1 MMKIENAD
9 VTLNIVGVDDDA
21 LATLQGRL
29 HVDVIVHADDPHI
42 ETLLASHR
50 LHVRLE
56 RADAC
61 GARDDD
67 GCDDAGCNSI
77 ECADP
82 ACAVPDSPQRR
93 SGQPLDDD
101 ADRPVAPVSAS
112 ETIVRTV
119 VIAMESTSLD
129 AEALFRSAIV
139 ALDSMPGNQV
149 EGISPLYH
157 VGNLD
162 GPDGM
167 SAVMQM
173 TTHMGIRHL
182 AESLADVAQS
192 IAQSGSVQSDIAE
205 SGTMQ
210 YSPAQY
216 GSQPQAAPPIAA
228 SPAAAAPSHSGRQ
241 HNDDRLTLRLVSADA
256 GGRAARDAEGG
267 PLQPKLQSDYA
278 RGHASVLAPWMDM
291 DANAALD
298 GDPVSFLLA
307 MAPDAGCVGL
317 LSDAWIIGG
326 SL

>member
-1 MMKIENAD
+1 MVMIENAD
-9 VTLNIVGVDDDA
+9 VTLHVTGVDDAA
-21 LATLQGRL
+21 LAALQGRL

-50 LHVRLE
+50 LRVRLE

-61 GARDDD
+61 DARDDAECHD
-67 GCDDAGCNSI
+67 SDSLPCRSAQLSGDAG
-77 ECADP
+77 AG
-82 ACAVPDSPQRR
+82 AGA
-93 SGQPLDDD
+93 DD

-167 SAVMQM
+167 SAVLQM

-192 IAQSGSVQSDIAE
+192 IVAHSGGVQSDIAE
-205 SGTMQ
+205 SGTTQ
-210 YSPAQY
+210 YSPAQSSPAQY
-216 GSQPQAAPPIAA
+216 GSQPTAALPLAA
-228 SPAAAAPSHSGRQ
+228 SSAAAAPSHSDRQ
-241 HNDDRLTLRLVSADA
+241 HSDDRLVLRLISADA
-256 GGRAARDAEGG
+256 GGRAARGADGG
-267 PLQPKLQSDYA
+267 PLQSDYA

-291 DANAALD
+291 DVNAALD

-307 MAPDAGCVGL
+307 MAPDAGRVGL